1 MNYEIEQCFSV
12 PKERKHL
19 YGEVATDFKIID
31 IMLDMLPDT
40 VWTNPDLKWLDVG
53 SGQGYISYA
62 LLKRLEKSLLNRF
75 ENVKQC
81 REHIITNMLFMIEI
95 NEFHKTRLVELFGEN
110 ANIIIDNVINPTTK
124 NLLVDIVVENPP
136 YNINGLIKTPTNCE
150 TKKKNDGVCVWRDFL
165 RASRT
170 YLRENGIIC
179 AITPA
184 IWLRND
190 KLQTY
195 KFIFDFFDLL
205 KCRCFSADETNKVF
219 HGKAQTPTSIFTIR
233 KREIVNQEKWLTS
246 LFWDKDCYVNY
257 HFKRGSPIPLKNY
270 RFISKLRENLDTNG
284 HLSVIKT
291 NCLSSLN
298 KVVPDENKDFPFI
311 AIRSRSK
318 RGDIVYEYCKKPTK
332 YQHEPKI
339 IMANKMFGL
348 PFIDSAGVYGIS
360 TRDNYVIIGK
370 STEEMIKIKKYIESD
385 LVQTIFDSF
394 RYRMRY
400 LEREAFLFVPNN

>member
-1 MNYEIEQCFSV
+1 MNYEIEQWFSV

-31 IMLDMLPDT
+31 IMLDMPPDT

-53 SGQGYISYA
+53 CGQGYISYA

-170 YLRENGIIC
+170 YL
-179 AITPA
+179 
-184 IWLRND
+184 
-190 KLQTY
+190 
-195 KFIFDFFDLL
+195 
-205 KCRCFSADETNKVF
+205 S
-219 HGKAQTPTSIFTIR
+219 
-233 KREIVNQEKWLTS
+233 
-246 LFWDKDCYVNY
+246 
-257 HFKRGSPIPLKNY
+257 
-270 RFISKLRENLDTNG
+270 
-284 HLSVIKT
+284 
-291 NCLSSLN
+291 
-298 KVVPDENKDFPFI
+298 
-311 AIRSRSK
+311 
-318 RGDIVYEYCKKPTK
+318 
-332 YQHEPKI
+332 
-339 IMANKMFGL
+339 
-348 PFIDSAGVYGIS
+348 
-360 TRDNYVIIGK
+360 
-370 STEEMIKIKKYIESD
+370 
-385 LVQTIFDSF
+385 
-394 RYRMRY
+394 
-400 LEREAFLFVPNN
+400 